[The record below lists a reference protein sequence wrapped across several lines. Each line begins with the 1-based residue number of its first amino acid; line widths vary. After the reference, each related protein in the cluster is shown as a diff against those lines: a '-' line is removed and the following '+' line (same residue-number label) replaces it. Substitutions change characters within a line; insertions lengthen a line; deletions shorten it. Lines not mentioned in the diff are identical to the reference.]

1 VFQVDIPNSLR
12 NFLEEELPEL
22 LKGTAKVGQVM
33 VSSNK
38 ISPSTGTKSF
48 DCLPVC

>member
-12 NFLEEELPEL
+12 NFLEEGLPEL
-22 LKGTAKVGQVM
+22 LKGTGKVGHVM
-33 VSSNK
+33 VASNK
-38 ISPSTGTKSF
+38 MAPTTGTKSF